1 MLNAMV
7 ATSLTTIL
15 LVVSLPPALMLVLTR
30 VTGKRRIAYLPG
42 KVIWITGASSGL
54 GEQLA
59 ISAAAGGAE
68 GLILSGRR
76 EDALERVKGAC
87 EATAKDREVR
97 VRLLPFDVADL
108 EFAEKEAA
116 ARALGM
122 FGRVDALVLNA
133 GISTRG
139 SVAETPLEVDRRVM
153 AVNYFGPVG
162 LAKGLLEATRD
173 LPPPETRKTATS
185 TGATAVLATP
195 TTPPEAT
202 AADTFAKGS
211 GSGPTTTAAGGP
223 GAGSGSEGV
232 RFVVVNSV
240 QGKFGMANRSSYAA
254 SKHALVGFFDS
265 LRAEQARRGVGVLN
279 IFPGYVR
286 TSLSVNALTADGTK
300 HAQMD
305 ATTAQGRDPREV
317 ADEIWQ
323 AVSED
328 QDEVVIAD
336 LKTKVAVLLRA
347 LAPRVLFRIMAK
359 RALKAKEGAQ

>member
-1 MLNAMV
+1 
-7 ATSLTTIL
+7 
-15 LVVSLPPALMLVLTR
+15 
-30 VTGKRRIAYLPG
+30 RRIAYLPG
-42 KVIWITGASSGL
+42 KVVWITGASSGL

-87 EATAKDREVR
+87 EATAKDREVCIR
-97 VRLLPFDVADL
+97 VGLLPFDVADL
-108 EFAEKEAA
+108 EFVEKEAA

-162 LAKGLLEATRD
+162 LAKGLLDATRGST
-173 LPPPETRKTATS
+173 PPETPTTATS
-185 TGATAVLATP
+185 TGATAVPATP
-195 TTPPEAT
+195 AT
-202 AADTFAKGS
+202 AAADTSAKGS
-211 GSGPTTTAAGGP
+211 GSGPIETAAGGP
-223 GAGSGSEGV
+223 GAATSGSEGV
-232 RFVVVNSV
+232 RFVVINSV

-265 LRAEQARRGVGVLN
+265 LRAEQAQRRVGVLN

-323 AVSED
+323 AASEG

-347 LAPRVLFRIMAK
+347 LAPRVLFRILAK